1 MKLFIG
7 ILLIA
12 TTTAS
17 TATAQRQGPPVAAN
31 DGLWFGANVGQ
42 GFARVDCDI
51 CRGGRKPAFTGSLR
65 MGARVHRRVLV
76 GAEVT
81 GWMRGDNQLDERIW
95 ALSGIAHYY
104 LRGRP
109 NLFLKAGLA
118 AMSYRIEDAQD
129 VLSASSLGIQ
139 AGAGYDL
146 KVGSRIF
153 LTPSLMLSRGI
164 VGGRLKFNG
173 AEIPD
178 RASLTLVQLG
188 VGVTRR

>member
-1 MKLFIG
+1 MRFLMIA
-7 ILLIA
+7 LLLVC
-12 TTTAS
+12 AS
-17 TATAQRQGPPVAAN
+17 PALAQRQGPPATAN

-65 MGARVHRRVLV
+65 MGARVHPRVLV

-81 GWMRGDNQLDERIW
+81 GWMRGDNQVDERIW
-95 ALSGIAHYY
+95 AVSGIAQYY
-104 LRGRP
+104 LRRRP

-118 AMSYRIEDAQD
+118 AMSYRIEDTQD
-129 VLSASSLGIQ
+129 VLSAGSLGIQ

-146 KVGSRIF
+146 PIGSRLF
-153 LTPSLMLSRGI
+153 LTPSLTISRGI
-164 VGGRLKFNG
+164 VGGTLKFNG

-178 RASLTLVQLG
+178 RASVTLVQLG